1 MMIKHMF
8 SKLLSA
14 FLVLSLAA
22 WTLPPQ
28 ALAGMIGTEEVASS
42 QAWPSDRATLV
53 ALLER
58 DEVQRQLE
66 AMGVDP
72 ADAQAR
78 VAALTDDQARD
89 LAARFDELPAGGVDV
104 LGVIFTVAIVLLVT
118 DLLGLTNVY
127 PFMRTRAAR

>member
-42 QAWPSDRATLV
+42 QALPSDRATLV

-104 LGVIFTVAIVLLVT
+104 LGVLFTVAIVLLVT
-118 DLLGLTNVY
+118 DLLGLTNIY

>member
-1 MMIKHMF
+1 MIKHMF

-22 WTLPPQ
+22 WTVPPQ

-127 PFMRTRAAR
+127 PFMRTRAVR